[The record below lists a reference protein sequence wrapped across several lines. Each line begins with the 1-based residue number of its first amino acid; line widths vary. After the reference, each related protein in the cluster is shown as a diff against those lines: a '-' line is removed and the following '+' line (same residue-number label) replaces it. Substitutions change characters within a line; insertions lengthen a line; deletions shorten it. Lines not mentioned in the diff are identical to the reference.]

1 MDRRLLTHYNR
12 ELAHLRETAAE
23 FAREF
28 PKIAGRLAL
37 DREAKEVCPD
47 PFVER
52 LLEGFAYLAARVQVK
67 LDAEFP
73 EFTQGLI
80 ETIYP
85 HYLCPT
91 PSMAVVQFEPI
102 LHDTSLPA
110 GFCIPRGTT
119 LRSPLSRGQRTPC
132 EYRTAHPVTLW
143 PLRIADVSYHTRE
156 LIQFSLSPALGTRAL
171 LRIRLEAAP
180 GVDFSKLSLNSLPL
194 FLRGA
199 DDLPDAIYEQIFRS
213 GIGVIA
219 VKPKAIPTS
228 AQFSPAKL
236 SIQALG
242 FSSEHALLPETSRS
256 FSGYR
261 LLREYFALRLRF
273 LFFELTALQPLLRH
287 CPGNE
292 IDLLVLFKD
301 QDLRLENR
309 VDANSIALFCS
320 PAINLFERRLDRI
333 PLDHRHYE
341 YQVIPDKTR
350 PFDFEVFDIQAVT
363 GFGAQTGEEQPFLPF
378 YLTRERLSEQA
389 PSSSLQLRGFYTTR
403 RAERHLTA
411 KERQFGRVHSYIGSD
426 VFLSLVDPSNA
437 PYKSDLQQLGVT
449 ALCTNRH
456 LPMEFLADQGRT
468 DFTIEINAPVGTI
481 RCVTGPTPP
490 QPALAQG
497 AEAWRL
503 ISHLSLNYLSLKDS
517 ENGEGAN
524 TLRELLRLY
533 VDASDRPAQKQI
545 EGVIS
550 TTVEPIIR
558 RLETPGPIT
567 FVRGMEVTVEFDEL
581 SFEGVGVFVFG
592 AVLAEFFRRYVS
604 INSFTETVVKTRQ
617 RQEIMRWAAH
627 PGQRGIV

>member
-37 DREAKEVCPD
+37 DREAKEACPD

-73 EFTQGLI
+73 EFTHGLL

-102 LHDTSLPA
+102 LHDTNLPS
-110 GFCIPRGTT
+110 GFSIPRGTA
-119 LRSPLSRGQRTPC
+119 LRSPVARGQRTPC

-143 PLRIADVSYHTRE
+143 PLRVADVSYHTRE
-156 LIQFSLSPALGTRAL
+156 LIQFNLPPALGTRAL
-171 LRIRLEAAP
+171 LRIHLETPP
-180 GVDFSKLSLNSLPL
+180 GIDFSKLPLDSLSV

-219 VKPKAIPTS
+219 VKPKAIPS
-228 AQFSPAKL
+228 PAQFSPAKV
-236 SIQALG
+236 SIQPSG
-242 FSSEHALLPETSRS
+242 FRPDHALLPETARS

-261 LLREYFALRLRF
+261 LLREYFALRQRF
-273 LFFELTALQPLLRH
+273 LFFELASLQPLLRQ
-287 CPGNE
+287 CPGNKL
-292 IDLLVLFKD
+292 DLLVLFRD

-309 VDANSIALFCS
+309 VDANSIALFCA

-333 PLDHRHYE
+333 PLDHRHHE

-350 PFDFEVFDIQAVT
+350 PFDFEVFDIQSVI
-363 GFGAQTGEEQPFLPF
+363 GYGAQTGEEQPFLPF
-378 YLTRERLSEQA
+378 YLTRERLSEQMPGA
-389 PSSSLQLRGFYTTR
+389 SSQLRGFYTTR

-411 KERQFGRVHSYIGSD
+411 KERQFGRAHSYIGSD
-426 VFLSLVDPSNA
+426 VFLSLVDPSSA
-437 PYKSDLQQLGVT
+437 PYKSDLQQLGLT

-468 DFTIEINAPVGTI
+468 DFTVEINAPVGVI
-481 RCVTGPTPP
+481 RCVTGPTAP

-503 ISHLSLNYLSLKDS
+503 ISHLSLNYLSLKDA
-517 ENGEGAN
+517 ENGQGAN
-524 TLRELLRLY
+524 ALREMLRLY
-533 VDASDRPAQKQI
+533 IDAADRPAQKQV
-545 EGVIS
+545 EGVLS

-558 RLETPGPIT
+558 RLESPGPIT
-567 FVRGMEVTVEFDEL
+567 FVRGMEITAEFDEL

-604 INSFTETVVKTRQ
+604 INSFTETVIKTRQ
-617 RQEIMRWAAH
+617 RKEIMRWSAH
-627 PGQRGIV
+627 PGQRPVV

>member
-1 MDRRLLTHYNR
+1 MDRRLLAHYNK
-12 ELAHLRETAAE
+12 ELGHLRETAAE
-23 FAREF
+23 FARDF
-28 PKIAGRLAL
+28 PKIAGRLSL
-37 DREAKEVCPD
+37 DREAKEACPD

-52 LLEGFAYLAARVQVK
+52 LLEGFAFLAARVQVK

-73 EFTQGLI
+73 EFTHGLL

-110 GFCIPRGTT
+110 GFCIPRGTA
-119 LRSPLSRGQRTPC
+119 LRSPLGRGQRTPC

-143 PLRIADVSYHTRE
+143 PLQIAEVSYHTRE
-156 LIQFSLSPALGTRAL
+156 LIQFSLPPGSGTRAV
-171 LRIRLEAAP
+171 LRIQLRALP
-180 GVDFSKLSLNSLPL
+180 DVDFSKLPLDSLAL

-213 GIGVIA
+213 GIGIVA
-219 VKPKAIPTS
+219 VKPKGIPRPE
-228 AQFSPAKL
+228 QFSPAKL
-236 SIQALG
+236 SIRSVG
-242 FSSEHALLPETSRS
+242 FGNEDALLPETSRS

-261 LLREYFALRLRF
+261 LLHEYFALRQRF
-273 LFFELTALQPLLRH
+273 LFFELASLQPLLRY
-287 CPGNE
+287 CPGDNV
-292 IDLLVLFKD
+292 DLLLLFKD

-309 VDANSIALFCS
+309 IDTNSIALFCS

-333 PLDHRHYE
+333 PLDHRHHE

-350 PFDFEVFDIQAVT
+350 PFDFEVFEIRSVT
-363 GFGAQTGEEQPFLPF
+363 GYGAQTGEEQPFQPF
-378 YLTRERLSEQA
+378 YLTRERLSED
-389 PSSSLQLRGFYTTR
+389 SSLAQLRGFYTTR
-403 RAERHLTA
+403 RAERYLTA
-411 KERQFGRVHSYIGSD
+411 KERQFGRAHSYIGSD
-426 VFLSLVDPSNA
+426 VFLSLVDPSAA
-437 PYKSDLQQLGVT
+437 PYKSELQQLGVT

-456 LPMEFLADQGRT
+456 LPMDFVADQGHSG
-468 DFTIEINAPVGTI
+468 FNIEINAPVGVV
-481 RCVTGPTPP
+481 RCVTGPTAP

-517 ENGEGAN
+517 ENDEGAN
-524 TLRELLRLY
+524 ALREMLRLY
-533 VDASDRPAQKQI
+533 IDSSDRPSEKLI

-550 TTVEPIIR
+550 TVVEPIIR

-567 FVRGMEVTVEFDEL
+567 FVRGMQITVELDEL
-581 SFEGVGVFVFG
+581 SFEGVGAFVLG
-592 AVLAEFFRRYVS
+592 AVLSEFFRRYVS

-617 RQEIMRWAAH
+617 RGEIMRWAAH
-627 PGQRGIV
+627 PGQRGVV

>member
-1 MDRRLLTHYNR
+1 MDRRLLAHYNR

-52 LLEGFAYLAARVQVK
+52 LIEGFAFLAARIQVK

-73 EFTQGLI
+73 EFTHGLL

-102 LHDTSLPA
+102 FHDTSLPA
-110 GFCIPRGTT
+110 GFPIPRGTA
-119 LRSPLSRGQRTPC
+119 LRSPLGRGQRTPC

-143 PLRIADVSYHTRE
+143 PLRIAEVSYHTRE
-156 LIQFSLSPALGTRAL
+156 LLQFNLPPGLSTRAV
-171 LRIRLEAAP
+171 LRIRLESTS
-180 GVDFSKLSLNSLPL
+180 GIDFSKLPIDTLPL

-199 DDLPDAIYEQIFRS
+199 DDLPDALYEQIF
-213 GIGVIA
+213 GNAIGVVA
-219 VKPKAIPTS
+219 VKPKGIPVPE
-228 AQFSPAKL
+228 QFSPAKF
-236 SIQALG
+236 SIRSLG
-242 FSSEHALLPETSRS
+242 LDSEHALLPETSRS

-261 LLREYFALRLRF
+261 LLREYFAFRQRF
-273 LFFELTALQPLLRH
+273 LFFELGSLRPLLRY
-287 CPGNE
+287 CSGSE
-292 IDLLVLFKD
+292 LDLLVLLKD

-309 VDANSIALFCS
+309 VETNSIALFCS

-333 PLDHRHYE
+333 PLDHRHHE

-350 PFDFEVFDIQAVT
+350 PFDFEVFEIRSVT
-363 GFGAQTGEEQPFLPF
+363 GHGAQTGEEQAFLPF
-378 YLTRERLSEQA
+378 YLTRERLSENSA
-389 PSSSLQLRGFYTTR
+389 SEQLRGFYTTR
-403 RAERHLTA
+403 RAERYLTA
-411 KERQFGRVHSYIGSD
+411 KERQFGRAHSYIGSD
-426 VFLSLVDPSNA
+426 VFLSLVDPSAA
-437 PYKSDLQQLGVT
+437 PYKSELQQLGVT

-456 LPMEFLADQGRT
+456 LPLEFVVSQGRS
-468 DFTIEINAPVGTI
+468 DFTTEINAPVDAI
-481 RCVTGPTPP
+481 RSVSGPTPP

-524 TLRELLRLY
+524 GLREILHLY
-533 VDASDRPAQKQI
+533 IDRSDRLAQKLV

-550 TTVEPIIR
+550 TAVQPIVR

-567 FVRGMEVTVEFDEL
+567 FVRGMEVTVELDEL
-581 SFEGVGVFVFG
+581 AFEGVGTFVFG
-592 AVLAEFFRRYVS
+592 AVLAEFLRRYVS
-604 INSFTETVVKTRQ
+604 INSFTETVIRTRQ
-617 RQEIMRWAAH
+617 RREIMRWAAH
-627 PGQRGIV
+627 PGRRGVI

>member
-1 MDRRLLTHYNR
+1 MNRNLLIHYNR

-28 PKIAGRLAL
+28 PKIAARLAL

-67 LDAEFP
+67 LDSEFP
-73 EFTQGLI
+73 AFTQGLL

-102 LHDTSLPA
+102 LHDTSLPT
-110 GFCIPRGTT
+110 GFSIPRGTA
-119 LRSPLSRGQRTPC
+119 LRSPLARGQRTPC

-156 LIQFSLSPALGTRAL
+156 LIQFSLPPALGTRAL
-171 LRIRLEAAP
+171 LRIRLETTP
-180 GVDFSKLSLNSLPL
+180 GTDFSKLPLDSLPL

-199 DDLPDAIYEQIFRS
+199 DDLPDVIYEQIFRS
-213 GIGVIA
+213 AIGIVA
-219 VKPKAIPTS
+219 VKPKAIPAA

-236 SIQALG
+236 SIQAAG
-242 FSSEHALLPETSRS
+242 FGGEHALLPETSRS

-261 LLREYFALRLRF
+261 LLREYFALRQRF
-273 LFFELTALQPLLRH
+273 LFFELTSLQPLLRQ
-287 CPGNE
+287 CSGNE
-292 IDLLVLFKD
+292 LDLLVLFRD

-309 VDANSIALFCS
+309 VDPNSIALFCA

-333 PLDHRHYE
+333 PLDHGHYE

-350 PFDFEVFDIQAVT
+350 PFDFEVFEIQSVT

-378 YLTRERLSEQA
+378 YLTRERLSEQI
-389 PSSSLQLRGFYTTR
+389 PSSSQLRGFYTTR
-403 RAERHLTA
+403 RAERHLTE
-411 KERQFGRVHSYIGSD
+411 KERQFGRAHSYIGSD
-426 VFLSLVDPSNA
+426 VFLSLVDPSAA
-437 PYKSDLQQLGVT
+437 PYKSELQQLGVK

-468 DFTIEINAPVGTI
+468 DFTMEINAPVGVI
-481 RCVTGPTPP
+481 RCVTGPTAP
-490 QPALAQG
+490 QPALAHG

-517 ENGEGAN
+517 ENGQGAN
-524 TLRELLRLY
+524 ALREMLRP
-533 VDASDRPAQKQI
+533 VH
-545 EGVIS
+545 
-550 TTVEPIIR
+550 R
-558 RLETPGPIT
+558 RRGPT
-567 FVRGMEVTVEFDEL
+567 GP
-581 SFEGVGVFVFG
+581 
-592 AVLAEFFRRYVS
+592 
-604 INSFTETVVKTRQ
+604 KTGGRSPFNN
-617 RQEIMRWAAH
+617 R
-627 PGQRGIV
+627 

>member
-67 LDAEFP
+67 LDTEFP
-73 EFTQGLI
+73 EFAQGLL

-110 GFCIPRGTT
+110 GFSIPRGTA
-119 LRSPLSRGQRTPC
+119 LRSPLARGQRTPC

-156 LIQFSLSPALGTRAL
+156 LIQFSLPPALGTRAL
-171 LRIRLEAAP
+171 LRIRLDATP
-180 GVDFSKLSLNSLPL
+180 GVDFSKLPLDSLPL

-213 GIGVIA
+213 AIGVIA
-219 VKPKAIPTS
+219 VKPKAIP
-228 AQFSPAKL
+228 APEQISPAKL
-236 SIQALG
+236 SIQPVG
-242 FSSEHALLPETSRS
+242 FGSEHALLPETSRS

-261 LLREYFALRLRF
+261 LLREYFALRQRF
-273 LFFELTALQPLLRH
+273 LFFELTSLQPLLRQ

-292 IDLLVLFKD
+292 LDLLVLFRD

-333 PLDHRHYE
+333 PLDSRHYE

-350 PFDFEVFDIQAVT
+350 PFDFEVFEVRAVT
-363 GFGAQTGEEQPFLPF
+363 GYGAQTGEEQPFLPF
-378 YLTRERLSEQA
+378 YLTRERLSEE
-389 PSSSLQLRGFYTTR
+389 PNSSVTQLRGFYTTR

-426 VFLSLVDPSNA
+426 VFLSLVDPSAA

-456 LPMEFLADQGRT
+456 LPLEFAAGQERT
-468 DFTIEINAPVGTI
+468 DFTIEINAPVGAI
-481 RCVTGPTPP
+481 RCLAGPTAP

-503 ISHLSLNYLSLKDS
+503 ISHLSMNYLSLKDS

-524 TLRELLRLY
+524 ALREMLRLY
-533 VDASDRPAQKQI
+533 IDASDRPARKLI
-545 EGVIS
+545 EGVVS
-550 TTVEPIIR
+550 TTVQPIIR
-558 RLETPGPIT
+558 RLEIPGPIT
-567 FVRGMEVTVEFDEL
+567 FVRGMEITAELDEL
-581 SFEGVGVFVFG
+581 AFEGVGAFIFG

-604 INSFTETVVKTRQ
+604 INSFTETVIKTPQ
-617 RQEIMRWAAH
+617 RKEIMRWPAH
-627 PGQRGIV
+627 PGQRGVI

>member
-1 MDRRLLTHYNR
+1 MDRRLLAHYNR

-52 LLEGFAYLAARVQVK
+52 LIEGFAFLAARIQVK

-73 EFTQGLI
+73 EFTHGLL

-91 PSMAVVQFEPI
+91 PSMTVVQFEPI
-102 LHDTSLPA
+102 FHDTSLPA
-110 GFCIPRGTT
+110 GFPIPRGTA
-119 LRSPLSRGQRTPC
+119 LRSPLGRGQRTPC

-143 PLRIADVSYHTRE
+143 PLRIAEVSYHTRE
-156 LIQFSLSPALGTRAL
+156 LLQFNLPPGLSARAV
-171 LRIRLEAAP
+171 LRIRLE
-180 GVDFSKLSLNSLPL
+180 GTSGIDFSKLPIDILPL

-199 DDLPDAIYEQIFRS
+199 DDLPDALYEQIFRNA
-213 GIGVIA
+213 IGVVA
-219 VKPKAIPTS
+219 VKPKGIPVPE
-228 AQFSPAKL
+228 QFSPAKF
-236 SIQALG
+236 SIRPLWLD
-242 FSSEHALLPETSRS
+242 SEHALLPETSRS

-261 LLREYFALRLRF
+261 LLREYFAFRQRF
-273 LFFELTALQPLLRH
+273 LFFELGSLRPLLRY
-287 CPGNE
+287 CSGRE
-292 IDLLVLFKD
+292 LDLLVLLKD

-309 VDANSIALFCS
+309 VETNSIALFCS

-333 PLDHRHYE
+333 PLDHRHHE

-350 PFDFEVFDIQAVT
+350 PFDFEVFEIRSVT
-363 GFGAQTGEEQPFLPF
+363 GYGAQTGEEQVFLPF
-378 YLTRERLSEQA
+378 YLTRERLSENSA
-389 PSSSLQLRGFYTTR
+389 SEQLRGFYTTR
-403 RAERHLTA
+403 RAERYLTA
-411 KERQFGRVHSYIGSD
+411 KERQFGRAHSYIGSD
-426 VFLSLVDPSNA
+426 LFLSLVDPAAA
-437 PYKSDLQQLGVT
+437 PYKSELQQLGVT

-456 LPMEFLADQGRT
+456 LPLEFVVSQGRS
-468 DFTIEINAPVGTI
+468 DFTTEINAPVDAI
-481 RCVTGPTPP
+481 RSVSGPTPP

-524 TLRELLRLY
+524 ALREILQLY
-533 VDASDRPAQKQI
+533 IDRSDRLAQKLV

-550 TTVEPIIR
+550 TAVQPIVR

-567 FVRGMEVTVEFDEL
+567 FVRGMEVTVELDEL
-581 SFEGVGVFVFG
+581 AFEGVGTFVFG
-592 AVLAEFFRRYVS
+592 AVLAEFLRRYVS
-604 INSFTETVVKTRQ
+604 INSFTETVIRTRQ
-617 RQEIMRWAAH
+617 RREIMRWPAH
-627 PGQRGIV
+627 PGQRGVI

>member
-1 MDRRLLTHYNR
+1 MDRRLLAHYNR

-52 LLEGFAYLAARVQVK
+52 LLEGFAFLAARVQVK

-73 EFTQGLI
+73 EFTHGLL

-110 GFCIPRGTT
+110 GFPIPRGTA
-119 LRSPLSRGQRTPC
+119 LRSPLARGQRTPC

-143 PLRIADVSYHTRE
+143 PLQIAEVSYHTRE
-156 LIQFSLSPALGTRAL
+156 LIQFSLPPGLGTRAV
-171 LRIRLEAAP
+171 LRISLKAMP
-180 GVDFSKLSLNSLPL
+180 GVDFSKLPLDSLPL

-199 DDLPDAIYEQIFRS
+199 DDLPDALYEQIFRS

-219 VKPKAIPTS
+219 VKPKAIP
-228 AQFSPAKL
+228 APEQFSPAKL
-236 SIQALG
+236 SIRSVAFRG
-242 FSSEHALLPETSRS
+242 ENALLPETSRS

-261 LLREYFALRLRF
+261 LLREYFTFRQRF
-273 LFFELTALQPLLRH
+273 LFFELASLQSLLQR
-287 CPGNE
+287 CPGSE
-292 IDLLVLFKD
+292 LDLLVLLRD

-309 VDANSIALFCS
+309 IDANSIALFCS

-333 PLDHRHYE
+333 PLDHRHHE

-350 PFDFEVFDIQAVT
+350 PFDFEVFEIRSVT
-363 GFGAQTGEEQPFLPF
+363 GYGAQTGEEQPFLPF
-378 YLTRERLSEQA
+378 YLTRERLSEK
-389 PSSSLQLRGFYTTR
+389 SSSEQLRGFYVTG

-411 KERQFGRVHSYIGSD
+411 KERQFGRAHSYIGSD
-426 VFLSLVDPSNA
+426 VFLSLVDPSAA
-437 PYKSDLQQLGVT
+437 PYKSELQQLGVT

-456 LPMEFLADQGRT
+456 LPLDFLADQGRS
-468 DFTIEINAPVGTI
+468 DFTVEINAPVGAI
-481 RCVTGPTPP
+481 RCVTGPTAPR
-490 QPALAQG
+490 PALAQG

-524 TLRELLRLY
+524 ALREMLGLY
-533 VDASDRPAQKQI
+533 VDSSDRPARKLV

-567 FVRGMEVTVEFDEL
+567 FVRGMEITAELDEL
-581 SFEGVGVFVFG
+581 SFEGVGVFIFG
-592 AVLAEFFRRYVS
+592 AVLSEFFRRYVS
-604 INSFTETVVKTRQ
+604 INSFTETVIKTRQ
-617 RQEIMRWAAH
+617 RKEIMRWAAH
-627 PGQRGIV
+627 PGQRGVV

>member
-1 MDRRLLTHYNR
+1 MDRRLLAHYNR

-52 LLEGFAYLAARVQVK
+52 LLEGFAFLAARIQVK

-73 EFTQGLI
+73 EFTHGLL

-102 LHDTSLPA
+102 FHDTSLPA
-110 GFCIPRGTT
+110 GFPIPRGTA
-119 LRSPLSRGQRTPC
+119 LRSPLGRGQRTPC

-143 PLRIADVSYHTRE
+143 PLRIAEVSYHTRE
-156 LIQFSLSPALGTRAL
+156 LLQFNLPPSLGTRAV
-171 LRIRLEAAP
+171 LRIRLEGTP
-180 GVDFSKLSLNSLPL
+180 GIDFSKLPIDTLPL

-199 DDLPDAIYEQIFRS
+199 DDLPDALYEQIFRN
-213 GIGVIA
+213 GIGVVA
-219 VKPKAIPTS
+219 VKPKGIPVPE
-228 AQFSPAKL
+228 QFSPAKF
-236 SIQALG
+236 SIRPLG
-242 FSSEHALLPETSRS
+242 FDAEHALLPETSRS

-261 LLREYFALRLRF
+261 LLREYFAFRQRF
-273 LFFELTALQPLLRH
+273 LFFELGSLRPLLRYSS
-287 CPGNE
+287 GRE
-292 IDLLVLFKD
+292 LDLLLVFKD

-309 VDANSIALFCS
+309 VEANSIALFCS

-333 PLDHRHYE
+333 PLDHRHHE

-350 PFDFEVFDIQAVT
+350 PFDFEVFEIRSVT
-363 GFGAQTGEEQPFLPF
+363 GYGAQTGEEQVFLPF
-378 YLTRERLSEQA
+378 YLTRERLSVNSASE
-389 PSSSLQLRGFYTTR
+389 QLRGFYTTR
-403 RAERHLTA
+403 RAERYLTA
-411 KERQFGRVHSYIGSD
+411 KERQFGRAHSYIGSD
-426 VFLSLVDPSNA
+426 VFLSLVDPSAA
-437 PYKSDLQQLGVT
+437 PYKSELQQLGVT

-456 LPMEFLADQGRT
+456 LPLEFAVNQGPS
-468 DFTIEINAPVGTI
+468 DFTIEINAPVDAI
-481 RCVTGPTPP
+481 RSVSGPTPP

-503 ISHLSLNYLSLKDS
+503 ISHLSLNYLSLRDS

-524 TLRELLRLY
+524 ALREILHLY
-533 VDASDRPAQKQI
+533 IDRSDRLAQKLV

-550 TTVEPIIR
+550 TAVQPIVR

-567 FVRGMEVTVEFDEL
+567 FVRGMEVTVELDEL
-581 SFEGVGVFVFG
+581 AFEGVGTFVFG
-592 AVLAEFFRRYVS
+592 AVLAEFLRRYVS
-604 INSFTETVVKTRQ
+604 INSFTETVIRTRQ
-617 RQEIMRWAAH
+617 RKEIMRWAAH
-627 PGQRGIV
+627 PGQRGVI

>member
-1 MDRRLLTHYNR
+1 MDRRLLAHYNR

-52 LLEGFAYLAARVQVK
+52 LLEGFAFLAARVQVK

-73 EFTQGLI
+73 EFTHGLL

-110 GFCIPRGTT
+110 GFPIPRGTA
-119 LRSPLSRGQRTPC
+119 LRSPLARGQRTSC

-143 PLRIADVSYHTRE
+143 PLQIAEASYHTRE
-156 LIQFSLSPALGTRAL
+156 LIQFSLPPGLGVRAV
-171 LRIRLEAAP
+171 LRLSLKAMP
-180 GVDFSKLSLNSLPL
+180 GVDFSELPLDSLPF

-219 VKPKAIPTS
+219 VKPKAIPVPE
-228 AQFSPAKL
+228 QFSPAKL
-236 SIQALG
+236 SIRSVG
-242 FSSEHALLPETSRS
+242 FGGEDTLLPETARS

-261 LLREYFALRLRF
+261 LLREYFTFRQRF
-273 LFFELTALQPLLRH
+273 LFFELASLQPLLQR
-287 CPGNE
+287 CPGSE
-292 IDLLVLFKD
+292 LDLLLLFRD

-309 VDANSIALFCS
+309 IDANSIALFCS

-333 PLDHRHYE
+333 PLDHRHHE

-350 PFDFEVFDIQAVT
+350 PFDFEVFEIRSVT
-363 GFGAQTGEEQPFLPF
+363 GYGAQTGEEQPFLPF
-378 YLTRERLSEQA
+378 YLTRERLSENN
-389 PSSSLQLRGFYTTR
+389 SSEQLRGFYTTR

-411 KERQFGRVHSYIGSD
+411 KERQFGRAHSYIGSD
-426 VFLSLVDPSNA
+426 VFLSLVDPSAA
-437 PYKSDLQQLGVT
+437 PYKSELQQLGVT

-456 LPMEFLADQGRT
+456 LPLDFLVDQGRS
-468 DFTIEINAPVGTI
+468 DFTVEINAPVGAI
-481 RCVTGPTPP
+481 RCVSGPTAPR
-490 QPALAQG
+490 PALAQG
-497 AEAWRL
+497 AESWRL

-517 ENGEGAN
+517 ENGQGAN
-524 TLRELLRLY
+524 ALREMLGLY
-533 VDASDRPAQKQI
+533 IDSSDRLAQKLV

-567 FVRGMEVTVEFDEL
+567 FVRGMEITAELDEL
-581 SFEGVGVFVFG
+581 SFEGVGVFIFG
-592 AVLAEFFRRYVS
+592 AVLSEFFRRYVS
-604 INSFTETVVKTRQ
+604 INSFTETVIKTRQ
-617 RQEIMRWAAH
+617 RKEIMRWPAH
-627 PGQRGIV
+627 PGQRGVV

>member
-73 EFTQGLI
+73 EFTHGLL

-91 PSMAVVQFEPI
+91 PSMAVAQFEPI

-110 GFCIPRGTT
+110 GFALPRGTS
-119 LRSPLSRGQRTPC
+119 LRSPLARGQRTPC

-143 PLRIADVSYHTRE
+143 PLQIAEVSYHTRE
-156 LIQFSLSPALGTRAL
+156 LIQFSLPPGLGTRAV
-171 LRIRLEAAP
+171 LRIRLKATA
-180 GVDFSKLSLNSLPL
+180 GVDFSKLPLDSLPL

-213 GIGVIA
+213 TIGIVA
-219 VKPKAIPTS
+219 VKPKAIPTQD
-228 AQFSPAKL
+228 QFSPARFSL
-236 SIQALG
+236 RPVG
-242 FSSEHALLPETSRS
+242 FANEHALLPETSRS

-261 LLREYFALRLRF
+261 LLREYFALRQRF
-273 LFFELTALQPLLRH
+273 LFFELTSLQPLLRR

-292 IDLLVLFKD
+292 LDLLILFRD

-309 VDANSIALFCS
+309 IDENSVALFCS
-320 PAINLFERRLDRI
+320 PVINLFERRLDRI
-333 PLDHRHYE
+333 PLDRQHHE
-341 YQVIPDKTR
+341 YQVIPDRTR
-350 PFDFEVFDIQAVT
+350 MFDFEVFEIRSVT
-363 GFGAQTGEEQPFLPF
+363 GYGAQTGEEQPFLPF
-378 YLTRERLSEQA
+378 YLTRERLSEQVN
-389 PSSSLQLRGFYTTR
+389 SSVSQLRGFYTTR

-411 KERQFGRVHSYIGSD
+411 KERQFGRAHSYIGSD
-426 VFLSLVDPSNA
+426 VFLSLVDPSAA
-437 PYKSDLQQLGVT
+437 PYQSDLQQLGIT

-456 LPMEFLADQGRT
+456 LPIEFPADQT
-468 DFTIEINAPVGTI
+468 NADFTIEINAPVGVI
-481 RCVTGPTPP
+481 RCVTGPTAP

-503 ISHLSLNYLSLKDS
+503 ISHLSMNYLSLKDS

-524 TLRELLRLY
+524 ALREMLRLY
-533 VDASDRPAQKQI
+533 IDASDRPGQKMV

-550 TTVEPIIR
+550 TTVQPIIR

-567 FVRGMEVTVEFDEL
+567 FVRGMEITAELDEL
-581 SFEGVGVFVFG
+581 SFEGVGVFIFG

-604 INSFTETVVKTRQ
+604 INSFTETVIKTRQ
-617 RQEIMRWAAH
+617 RKEIMRWPAH
-627 PGQRGIV
+627 PGQRRVV

>member
-1 MDRRLLTHYNR
+1 MDRRLLAHYNR

-52 LLEGFAYLAARVQVK
+52 LLEGFAFLAARVQVK

-73 EFTQGLI
+73 EFTHGLL

-110 GFCIPRGTT
+110 GFPIPRGTA
-119 LRSPLSRGQRTPC
+119 LRSPLARGQRTPC

-143 PLRIADVSYHTRE
+143 PLQIAEASYHTRE
-156 LIQFSLSPALGTRAL
+156 LIQFSLPPGLGARAV
-171 LRIRLEAAP
+171 LRLSLKAMP
-180 GVDFSKLSLNSLPL
+180 GVDFSELPLDSLPF

-219 VKPKAIPTS
+219 VKPKAIPVPE
-228 AQFSPAKL
+228 QFSPAKL
-236 SIQALG
+236 SIRSVG
-242 FSSEHALLPETSRS
+242 FGGEDTLLPETARS

-261 LLREYFALRLRF
+261 LLREYFTFRQRF
-273 LFFELTALQPLLRH
+273 LFFELASLQPLLQR
-287 CPGNE
+287 CPGSE
-292 IDLLVLFKD
+292 LDLLLLFRD

-309 VDANSIALFCS
+309 IDANSIALFCS

-333 PLDHRHYE
+333 PLDHRHHE

-350 PFDFEVFDIQAVT
+350 PFDFEVFEIRSVT
-363 GFGAQTGEEQPFLPF
+363 GYGAQTGEEQPFLPF
-378 YLTRERLSEQA
+378 YLTRERLSENN
-389 PSSSLQLRGFYTTR
+389 SSEQLRGFYTTR

-411 KERQFGRVHSYIGSD
+411 KERQFGRAHSYIGSD
-426 VFLSLVDPSNA
+426 VFLSLVDPSAA
-437 PYKSDLQQLGVT
+437 PYKSELQQLGVT

-456 LPMEFLADQGRT
+456 LPLDFLVDQGRS
-468 DFTIEINAPVGTI
+468 DFTVETNAPVGAI
-481 RCVTGPTPP
+481 RCVSGPTAPR
-490 QPALAQG
+490 PALAQG
-497 AEAWRL
+497 AESWRL

-517 ENGEGAN
+517 ENGQGAN
-524 TLRELLRLY
+524 ALREMLGLY
-533 VDASDRPAQKQI
+533 IDSSDRLAQKLV

-567 FVRGMEVTVEFDEL
+567 FVRGMEITAELDEL
-581 SFEGVGVFVFG
+581 SFEGVGVFIFG
-592 AVLAEFFRRYVS
+592 AVLSEFFRRYVS
-604 INSFTETVVKTRQ
+604 INSFTETVIKTRQ
-617 RQEIMRWAAH
+617 RKEIMRWPAH
-627 PGQRGIV
+627 PGQRGVV

>member
-1 MDRRLLTHYNR
+1 MDRRLLAHYNR

-52 LLEGFAYLAARVQVK
+52 LLEGFAFLAARVQVK

-73 EFTQGLI
+73 EFTHGLL

-102 LHDTSLPA
+102 LHDTSLPV
-110 GFCIPRGTT
+110 GFPIPRGTA
-119 LRSPLSRGQRTPC
+119 LRSPLARGQRTAC

-143 PLRIADVSYHTRE
+143 PLQIAEVSYHTRE
-156 LIQFSLSPALGTRAL
+156 LVQFSLLVL
-171 LRIRLEAAP
+171 LR
-180 GVDFSKLSLNSLPL
+180 
-194 FLRGA
+194 
-199 DDLPDAIYEQIFRS
+199 
-213 GIGVIA
+213 
-219 VKPKAIPTS
+219 
-228 AQFSPAKL
+228 
-236 SIQALG
+236 
-242 FSSEHALLPETSRS
+242 
-256 FSGYR
+256 
-261 LLREYFALRLRF
+261 
-273 LFFELTALQPLLRH
+273 
-287 CPGNE
+287 
-292 IDLLVLFKD
+292 D

-309 VDANSIALFCS
+309 IDANSIALFCS

-333 PLDHRHYE
+333 PLDHRHHE

-350 PFDFEVFDIQAVT
+350 PFDFEVFEIRSVT
-363 GFGAQTGEEQPFLPF
+363 GYGAQTGEEQPFLSF
-378 YLTRERLSEQA
+378 YLTRERLSEK
-389 PSSSLQLRGFYTTR
+389 SSSEQLRGFYTTR

-411 KERQFGRVHSYIGSD
+411 KERQFGRTHSYIGSD
-426 VFLSLVDPSNA
+426 VFLSLVDPAAA
-437 PYKSDLQQLGVT
+437 PYQSELQQLGVT

-456 LPMEFLADQGRT
+456 LPLDFLADQGRS
-468 DFTIEINAPVGTI
+468 DFTVEINAPVGAI
-481 RCVTGPTPP
+481 RCVTGPTAPR
-490 QPALAQG
+490 PALAQG

-517 ENGEGAN
+517 ENGQGAN
-524 TLRELLRLY
+524 ALREMLGLY
-533 VDASDRPAQKQI
+533 ADSSDRPAQKLV

-567 FVRGMEVTVEFDEL
+567 FVRGMEITAELDEL
-581 SFEGVGVFVFG
+581 SFEGVGVFIFG
-592 AVLAEFFRRYVS
+592 AVLSEFFRRYVS
-604 INSFTETVVKTRQ
+604 INSFTETVIKTRQ
-617 RQEIMRWAAH
+617 RKEIMRWAAH
-627 PGQRGIV
+627 PGQRGDV